1 MTFCCNKITLLF
13 SENLCFLVKP
23 LKTIALRGKYLDT
36 VDTETVENVLANF
49 IL

>member
-1 MTFCCNKITLLF
+1 MTFCCNKITLL
-13 SENLCFLVKP
+13 CFLVKP
-23 LKTIALRGKYLDT
+23 LKPIALRGKSLDT